1 MTRMLASVTG
11 IEEAEIA
18 LSGGVDIVDLKD
30 PKAGA
35 LGAVSTETM
44 RRTISFIAGRAPVS
58 AVCGDL
64 PMEPET
70 IRIKAEEI
78 AATGVD
84 YVKIGF
90 FPSANISACVE
101 ALEPLAARTKLI
113 AVLFADLAPEFELLP
128 MFARHRFHGVMVDT
142 AQKGKGRLLDHLP
155 PERIPGFVD
164 RTKSLGLMAGL
175 SGSLEAPD
183 IPRLLP
189 FAPDFLGFRGALCG
203 HSGRTSSISAEA
215 VSQIRELIPTES
227 GTGGQLSID
236 YRLLAARGYSPD
248 TDPTLGTDRTFVRD
262 FVLPV
267 QIGAYSFE
275 HGHTQKVR
283 FDVTADVLQ
292 ITDHPEDMRHV
303 FSYDIIMD
311 GIRTIV
317 ARGHIQ
323 LSEALAEQV
332 AAHVLENQRVVRVTV
347 RVEKLELGPGGV
359 GVEIERKRQS
369 AGRGAA
375 SGTAGRE
382 DRSVVFRPRQER
394 PEMLRRAIVKLGGS
408 TAHAAEMKSWIA
420 ALAGSRLPIVIVPG
434 GGLFADHVRETQTRM
449 DFSDTAAHA
458 MAILA
463 MEQFGHVILDRDE
476 RLTPARSLDEIG
488 RALEAGKVPVW
499 LPSSL
504 ALPALDV
511 PASWDITSDSLAA
524 WLAGKLGANA
534 LLLIK
539 QTGAFFD
546 SDTAD
551 SLRTRGIVDPG
562 FAAMLPDGVDFHLA
576 GPKDAAEAGAMLV
589 LGKLPGIRIV
599 ASTGSSAKKAG

>member
-1 MTRMLASVTG
+1 MTRMLGSVTG
-11 IEEAEIA
+11 VDEAEIA
-18 LSGGVDIVDLKD
+18 LSGRVDIIDLKD

-35 LGAVSTETM
+35 LGAVATEIIGQAT
-44 RRTISFIAGRAPVS
+44 SFIAGRAPVS

-70 IRIKAEEI
+70 IRAKAEEI

-90 FPSANISACVE
+90 FPSANAVACAE
-101 ALEPLAARTKLI
+101 ALAPLAARTKLI
-113 AVLFADLAPEFELLP
+113 AVLFADLAPDFELLP
-128 MFARHRFHGVMVDT
+128 VFAKHRFYGAMVDT
-142 AQKGKGRLLDHLP
+142 ANKANGRLLDHLP
-155 PERIPGFVD
+155 PEHIPGFIH
-164 RTKSLGLMAGL
+164 RAKSLGLMVGL

-203 HSGRTSSISAEA
+203 QSGRAGSISAEA
-215 VSQIRELIPTES
+215 VSQIRELVPEES
-227 GTGGQLSID
+227 RGGGPSSVD
-236 YRLLAARGYSPD
+236 YRLLAARGYSPG
-248 TDPTLGTDRTFVRD
+248 TDPTLGTDKIFVRD

-292 ITDHPEDMRHV
+292 VTDHPEDMRHV

-332 AAHVLENQRVVRVTV
+332 ATYILENPRVVRVTV

-359 GVEIERKRQS
+359 GVEIERKRQA
-369 AGRGAA
+369 AGRGVA
-375 SGTAGRE
+375 SGPTGRK
-382 DRSVVFRPRQER
+382 DQSAVSQPRQQR
-394 PEMLRRAIVKLGGS
+394 PEVIRPTIVKLGGS
-408 TAHAAEMKSWIA
+408 TARAVEMENWIA
-420 ALAGSRLPIVIVPG
+420 ALAGSKLPIVIVPG
-434 GGLFADHVRETQTRM
+434 GGQFADQVRESQIYM
-449 DFSDTAAHA
+449 DFSDAAAHA

-463 MEQFGHVILDRDE
+463 MEQFGQVILDRHE
-476 RLTPARSLDEIG
+476 RLVPARSLDEMV
-488 RALEAGKVPVW
+488 RALDEGKVPVW

-504 ALPALDV
+504 ALPAPDI
-511 PASWDITSDSLAA
+511 PASWDMTSDSLAA
-524 WLAGKLGANA
+524 WLAGKLGAKA

-539 QTGAFFD
+539 QTGAFFG
-546 SDTAD
+546 SDTIDGLTA
-551 SLRTRGIVDPG
+551 RGIVDAG
-562 FAAMLPDGVDFHLA
+562 FAAMLPNGVDFHLA
-576 GPKDAAEAGAMLV
+576 GPKDAAEAGAL
-589 LGKLPGIRIV
+589 LASGDLPGIAIAAPIRP
-599 ASTGSSAKKAG
+599 ARKAG

>member
-11 IEEAEIA
+11 VDEAEIA
-18 LSGGVDIVDLKD
+18 LSGRVDIIDLKD

-35 LGAVSTETM
+35 LGAVATEIIGQAT
-44 RRTISFIAGRAPVS
+44 SFIAGRAPVS

-70 IRIKAEEI
+70 IRAKAEEI

-90 FPSANISACVE
+90 FPSANAAACAE
-101 ALEPLAARTKLI
+101 ALAPLAARTKLI
-113 AVLFADLAPEFELLP
+113 AVLFADLAPDFELLP
-128 MFARHRFHGVMVDT
+128 IFAKHRFHGAMVDT
-142 AQKGKGRLLDHLP
+142 ANKANGRLLDHLP

-164 RTKSLGLMAGL
+164 RAKSLGLMVGL

-203 HSGRTSSISAEA
+203 DDGRAGSISAEA
-215 VSQIRELIPTES
+215 VSQIRELVPQES
-227 GTGGQLSID
+227 RAGGPSSVD
-236 YRLLAARGYSPD
+236 YRLLAARGYSPG
-248 TDPTLGTDRTFVRD
+248 TDPTLGTDKIFVRD

-292 ITDHPEDMRHV
+292 VTDHPEDMRHV

-332 AAHVLENQRVVRVTV
+332 ATYILENPRVVRVTV

-359 GVEIERKRQS
+359 GVEIERKRQA
-369 AGRGAA
+369 AGRGVA
-375 SGTAGRE
+375 SGPAGRK
-382 DRSVVFRPRQER
+382 DQSAVSQPRQQR
-394 PEMLRRAIVKLGGS
+394 PEAIRPTIVKLGGS
-408 TAHAAEMKSWIA
+408 TARTAEMENWIA
-420 ALAGSRLPIVIVPG
+420 ALAGSKLPIVIVPG
-434 GGLFADHVRETQTRM
+434 GGQFADQVRESQIYM

-463 MEQFGHVILDRDE
+463 MEQFGQVILDRHE
-476 RLTPARSLDEIG
+476 RLVPARSLDEMV
-488 RALEAGKVPVW
+488 RALDEGKVPVW

-504 ALPALDV
+504 ALPAPDI
-511 PASWDITSDSLAA
+511 PASWDMTSDSLAA
-524 WLAGKLGANA
+524 WLAGKLGAKA

-539 QTGAFFD
+539 QTGAFFG
-546 SDTAD
+546 SDTIDNLTA
-551 SLRTRGIVDPG
+551 RGIVDAG
-562 FAAMLPDGVDFHLA
+562 LAAMLPNGVDFHLA
-576 GPKDAAEAGAMLV
+576 GPKDAAEAGAL
-589 LGKLPGIRIV
+589 LASGNLPGIAIAAPTRP
-599 ASTGSSAKKAG
+599 ARKAG